1 MAAPPT
7 RDGPRVNEEI
17 RIPQVR
23 LIDQDG
29 EMQGV
34 LTVREAMQ
42 RAFAVGLDLVEI
54 SPNADP
60 PVCKILDFGK
70 FKYEQQKKRN
80 EAKKKQKVI
89 EIKEI
94 KVRPNIDENDYQ
106 VKMRAMKSFIEEGD
120 KVKVTLR
127 FRGREMAHQD
137 IGVRVLERIRAEM
150 DTDVQGGANAAD
162 GKPPDGDGA
171 VAEVAAGRRVHPRR
185 GSAIRSS
192 HWTPGHISAAHLA
205 NKSQRPPHWSSQSDI
220 SSSGD
225 PRQKQSFQVRWQR
238 NSSWD
243 HSACEWFDTTPIDGE
258 ITSAR

>member
-34 LTVREAMQ
+34 MTAREAMN
-42 RAFAVGLDLVEI
+42 RAFQAGLDLVEI

-137 IGVRVLERIRAEM
+137 IGVRVLERIRSEM
-150 DTDVQGGANAAD
+150 DTTSKVEQM
-162 GKPPDGDGA
+162 
-171 VAEVAAGRRVHPRR
+171 PRMENR
-185 GSAIRSS
+185 QMVMVLS
-192 HWTPGHISAAHLA
+192 
-205 NKSQRPPHWSSQSDI
+205 
-220 SSSGD
+220 
-225 PRQKQSFQVRWQR
+225 PR
-238 NSSWD
+238 
-243 HSACEWFDTTPIDGE
+243 
-258 ITSAR
+258 

>member
-1 MAAPPT
+1 MPAPAT
-7 RDGPRVNEEI
+7 RDGPRVNEDI
-17 RIPQVR
+17 RSPQVR
-23 LIDQDG
+23 LIDEEG

-34 LTVREAMQ
+34 MTAREAIQ
-42 RAFAVGLDLVEI
+42 KAYAVGLDLLEI

-60 PVCKILDFGK
+60 PVVKILDFGK

-137 IGVRVLERIRAEM
+137 IGVRVLERIRSEM
-150 DTDVQGGANAAD
+150 DTTSKVEQM
-162 GKPPDGDGA
+162 
-171 VAEVAAGRRVHPRR
+171 PRMENR
-185 GSAIRSS
+185 QMVMVLS
-192 HWTPGHISAAHLA
+192 
-205 NKSQRPPHWSSQSDI
+205 
-220 SSSGD
+220 
-225 PRQKQSFQVRWQR
+225 PR
-238 NSSWD
+238 
-243 HSACEWFDTTPIDGE
+243 
-258 ITSAR
+258 

>member
-1 MAAPPT
+1 MPAPAT
-7 RDGPRVNEEI
+7 RDGPRVNEDI
-17 RIPQVR
+17 RSPQVR
-23 LIDQDG
+23 LIDEEG

-34 LTVREAMQ
+34 MTAREAIQ
-42 RAFAVGLDLVEI
+42 RAYSVGLDLLEI

-60 PVCKILDFGK
+60 PVVKILDFGK

-137 IGVRVLERIRAEM
+137 IGIRVLERIRAE
-150 DTDVQGGANAAD
+150 
-162 GKPPDGDGA
+162 
-171 VAEVAAGRRVHPRR
+171 
-185 GSAIRSS
+185 
-192 HWTPGHISAAHLA
+192 L
-205 NKSQRPPHWSSQSDI
+205 
-220 SSSGD
+220 D
-225 PRQKQSFQVRWQR
+225 PVTKVEQMPKMENRQMVMVLSPK
-238 NSSWD
+238 
-243 HSACEWFDTTPIDGE
+243 
-258 ITSAR
+258 